1 MKEKKSRCPQK
12 KRTNLPIMAV
22 TYLFTAVFVS
32 MMVYICYYSATHKQ
46 ELINNSYNGRQQ
58 VLTAKNIRGTIYA
71 GGGEILAQTV
81 TDEEGKEE
89 RNYPYGNLFSHA
101 VAGRSRSAGKL
112 LSDPFQCAI
121 IRKGGKRYV
130 RGEISGR

>member
-58 VLTAKNIRGTIYA
+58 VLTAKNIRG
-71 GGGEILAQTV
+71 
-81 TDEEGKEE
+81 
-89 RNYPYGNLFSHA
+89 RFM
-101 VAGRSRSAGKL
+101 
-112 LSDPFQCAI
+112 
-121 IRKGGKRYV
+121 
-130 RGEISGR
+130 RGEGRFLRRQ

>member
-46 ELINNSYNGRQQ
+46 DLIHKSYNGRQQ
-58 VLTAKNIRGTIYA
+58 GLTANHPRGTI
-71 GGGEILAQTV
+71 
-81 TDEEGKEE
+81 
-89 RNYPYGNLFSHA
+89 
-101 VAGRSRSAGKL
+101 
-112 LSDPFQCAI
+112 
-121 IRKGGKRYV
+121 
-130 RGEISGR
+130 

>member
-46 ELINNSYNGRQQ
+46 QL
-58 VLTAKNIRGTIYA
+58 
-71 GGGEILAQTV
+71 
-81 TDEEGKEE
+81 
-89 RNYPYGNLFSHA
+89 
-101 VAGRSRSAGKL
+101 
-112 LSDPFQCAI
+112 
-121 IRKGGKRYV
+121 
-130 RGEISGR
+130 